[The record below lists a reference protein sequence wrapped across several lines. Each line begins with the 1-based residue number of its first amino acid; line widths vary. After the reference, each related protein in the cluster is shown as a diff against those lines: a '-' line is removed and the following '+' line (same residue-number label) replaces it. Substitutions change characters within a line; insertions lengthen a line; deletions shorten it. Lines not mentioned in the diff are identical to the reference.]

1 MAAAAQALGKL
12 DARQLPDGLA
22 TIPSPA
28 KVRAIAA
35 EIRQSWTPRERRRRA
50 QAARYMLVQQLVA
63 GAGMIGPADRDAGF
77 QLTPRFPPSRS

>member
-1 MAAAAQALGKL
+1 MAAVAQALGKL

-35 EIRQSWTPRERRRRA
+35 EIRQSWTPRERCRRA
-50 QAARYMLVQQLVA
+50 QAARYMLLQQLIA
-63 GAGMIGPADRDAGF
+63 RARLIGPADRDAEF